1 MPSSNGLFSSHKFL
15 FGVIFSRCKDS
26 SALVRAK
33 ALQTMADV
41 TATASENEVV
51 ADVIKNLFDPDRP
64 NDNRYVRSPKN
75 ICRACLVQNSQYSTV
90 GARKFKK
97 VQAKY
102 TREIK

>member
-1 MPSSNGLFSSHKFL
+1 M
-15 FGVIFSRCKDS
+15 
-26 SALVRAK
+26 VRAK

-75 ICRACLVQNSQYSTV
+75 TYLPRCHFCSNTKDKIQHWVLRLIFLPFSI
-90 GARKFKK
+90 F
-97 VQAKY
+97 
-102 TREIK
+102 